1 MLGLVPKSHVMVYM
15 SFNLSILYVP
25 LIDHGNHHGK
35 NDGDNM
41 TMATTETDF
50 ILLKLVSKDM
60 KMIENTKENISKRI
74 KDEPVA
80 LSIPFPVHGDEI
92 LKDQKKLVF
101 S

>member
-25 LIDHGNHHGK
+25 LIGHGNHHGK
-35 NDGDNM
+35 KDGDNM

-74 KDEPVA
+74 KDESVA

-92 LKDQKKLVF
+92 LKDQKNLVF